1 MARAE
6 LQRRRG
12 WLLLVMALFWNGVLL
27 GVDSMLAL
35 QLLQERRARRE

>member
-1 MARAE
+1 
-6 LQRRRG
+6 
-12 WLLLVMALFWNGVLL
+12 MALFWNGVLL